1 MPKKQNP
8 TFFFTEHFLAVWF
21 THGQLAN

>member
-21 THGQLAN
+21 TYGQLTK